1 MVRNINGFK
10 VGFLNYTYGTNGF
23 EVKGDVVVDYI
34 DHDRIDADVKQL
46 REAGAELIAAC
57 MHWGVILS
65 RSFKLNRQ
73 THEILKNEISRLE
86 QGGSKKDV
94 SPEARLVTEE
104 LTGHPYETLWPEK
117 RIL

>member
-1 MVRNINGFK
+1 MGKIYRGAVASWIAGILLAEIGFNSK
-10 VGFLNYTYGTNGF
+10 TMLDAVTTPSTIQTGIAIIFFIGP
-23 EVKGDVVVDYI
+23 VV
-34 DHDRIDADVKQL
+34 
-46 REAGAELIAAC
+46 LIALAL
-57 MHWGVILS
+57 ILS